1 MITQAYYDKMY
12 YFTTLRRF
20 THEDALE
27 MQGAIQQTFNPTYIL
42 CTHCPRQIE
51 HGQLMIKNWLKEQT
65 IIESITPM
73 VETEEP
79 LFNFEVP
86 TTTVD
91 IVEAD
96 KVGCTK
102 CNRKKKNK
110 G

>member
-1 MITQAYYDKMY
+1 MITQAYYDKMN

-27 MQGAIQQTFNPTYIL
+27 MQAAIQQTFNPTYTL
-42 CTHCPRQIE
+42 CTHCPAQIE
-51 HGQLMIKNWLKEQT
+51 HGQLMIKNWLKEQSVF
-65 IIESITPM
+65 ESIVPL
-73 VETEEP
+73 VDTEEP
-79 LFNFEVP
+79 LFDFEDP

-102 CNRKKKNK
+102 CGRNKKNK